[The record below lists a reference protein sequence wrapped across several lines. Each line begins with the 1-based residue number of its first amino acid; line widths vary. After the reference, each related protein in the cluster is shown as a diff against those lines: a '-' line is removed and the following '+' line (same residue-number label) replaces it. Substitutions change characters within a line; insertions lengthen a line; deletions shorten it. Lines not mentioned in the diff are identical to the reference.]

1 MRVSWSQAHKLIKDL
16 MNIRINDPIKKDR
29 KLVIPILLNGPT
41 GVGKSTLVG
50 NIREELISSGK
61 YYNVIYMNLA
71 YTLPENIGGI
81 PTIIDAKEY
90 SDIIEK
96 IVQNM
101 PDELKE
107 IKKKTFG
114 KIMDITPPAYILDA
128 VKIPTIFFFDEY
140 NRSKDY
146 QRNAV
151 MPLILERR
159 IGIYYELHEDTI
171 VFLAVNLGE
180 GYQTEDIDEAVLARC
195 AILNIEAD
203 ENDIEYFVK
212 KYPIFNAVDSRNEIL
227 KIIREKQQF
236 IELAPPYSKRN
247 LEMALN
253 VFQYCMSKGY
263 DKAYTNLLL
272 ATVIPFDLVRFFEIK
287 IDRELLEKIVKG
299 KWKNLN
305 LSDKEKIGIIAY
317 LTHYHCNDVKEF
329 INIVEFVLAV
339 ADEQNMRELAVGFV
353 KALMDIGGNRKLIME
368 NMGTIIKHPIANA
381 LQDIMSKLREET
393 NVKI

>member
-1 MRVSWSQAHKLIKDL
+1 MRVSWSQAHKIIKDL
-16 MNIRINDPIKKDR
+16 TNIRIEDPMNKNR
-29 KLVIPILLNGPT
+29 KLIIPVLLNGPT
-41 GVGKSTLVG
+41 GVGKTTLVG
-50 NIREELISSGK
+50 NIREELILSGK

-90 SDIIEK
+90 SDVIEK
-96 IVQNM
+96 IVQNI
-101 PDELKE
+101 PNELKE
-107 IKKKTFG
+107 IKRKTLS
-114 KIMDITPPAYILDA
+114 KVMDITPPSYILDA
-128 VKIPTIFFFDEY
+128 IKVPTIFFFDEY

-171 VFLAVNLGE
+171 VFLAINLGE

-212 KYPIFNAVDSRNEIL
+212 KYPIFNAVDGRNEIL

-236 IELAPPYSKRN
+236 VELTPPYSKRN
-247 LEMALN
+247 LEMALRI
-253 VFQYCMSKGY
+253 FQYCMSKGY

-272 ATVIPFDLVRFFEIK
+272 STVIPFDLARFFEIK
-287 IDRELLEKIVKG
+287 IDRELLDKIVKG
-299 KWKNLN
+299 KWRNLN
-305 LSDKEKIGIIAY
+305 LTDNEKIGIIAY
-317 LTHYHCNDVKEF
+317 LTHYHCNNIQEF
-329 INIVEFVLAV
+329 INIMEFILEVTNKL
-339 ADEQNMRELAVGFV
+339 NMRELAIGST
-353 KALMDIGGNRKLIME
+353 KALMDIGGNRELIIKNIGE
-368 NMGTIIKHPIANA
+368 IIKHPIANA
-381 LQDIMSKLREET
+381 LQEIMSKLKEEISIK
-393 NVKI
+393 V